1 MCSGR
6 KTKPETS
13 PMTLNA
19 SKGGPDMDDNKNTEV
34 ENQTVNTNEEQ
45 PKEAGTDPKEDNK
58 LDGDKLVKKLQKR
71 IGKEQNEKHSLQD
84 QLNKA
89 NAKIKEL
96 QSGKVNKDSLDIE
109 ETMSKESEKDKEIAS
124 LRAQIARRDNI
135 KQTDEVFK
143 EAGLTVSGDVLN
155 MVVVDDEKQ
164 TYANVQALI
173 KYTNQIQSGVKKD
186 LLKGSTPR
194 TNGKPTMTKDEI
206 NKIKDPIK
214 RQQAIADNLSLYQ
227 H

>member
-1 MCSGR
+1 
-6 KTKPETS
+6 
-13 PMTLNA
+13 
-19 SKGGPDMDDNKNTEV
+19 MDENNNTEV
-34 ENQTVNTNEEQ
+34 QEPQVTDQ
-45 PKEAGTDPKEDNK
+45 PKDTGTDPKEDNK

-71 IGKEQNEKHSLQD
+71 IGKEQNEKHSLQE
-84 QLNKA
+84 QLDKA

-96 QSGKVNKDSLDIE
+96 QSGKANKDSLDIE
-109 ETMSKESEKDKEIAS
+109 ATMSKESEKDKEIAS

-143 EAGLTVSGDVLN
+143 EAGLTVSDDVLN

>member
-1 MCSGR
+1 
-6 KTKPETS
+6 
-13 PMTLNA
+13 
-19 SKGGPDMDDNKNTEV
+19 MDDNKNTEV

-45 PKEAGTDPKEDNK
+45 PKDTGTDPKEDNK

-71 IGKEQNEKHSLQD
+71 IGKEQNEKHSLQE
-84 QLNKA
+84 QLDKA

-109 ETMSKESEKDKEIAS
+109 ATISKESEKDKEIAS

-143 EAGLTVSGDVLN
+143 EAGLTVSDDVLN

-206 NKIKDPIK
+206 NKIQDPIK

>member
-1 MCSGR
+1 
-6 KTKPETS
+6 
-13 PMTLNA
+13 
-19 SKGGPDMDDNKNTEV
+19 MDENNNTEV
-34 ENQTVNTNEEQ
+34 QEPQVADQ
-45 PKEAGTDPKEDNK
+45 PKDTGTDPKEDNK

-84 QLNKA
+84 QLDKA

-96 QSGKVNKDSLDIE
+96 QSGKANKDSLDIKA
-109 ETMSKESEKDKEIAS
+109 TMSKESEKDKEIAS

-143 EAGLTVSGDVLN
+143 EAGLTVSDDVLN

>member
-1 MCSGR
+1 
-6 KTKPETS
+6 
-13 PMTLNA
+13 
-19 SKGGPDMDDNKNTEV
+19 MDENNNTEV
-34 ENQTVNTNEEQ
+34 QEPQVTDQLKDT
-45 PKEAGTDPKEDNK
+45 GTDPKEDNK

-71 IGKEQNEKHSLQD
+71 IGKEQNEKHSLQERLD
-84 QLNKA
+84 KA

-96 QSGKVNKDSLDIE
+96 QSGKANKDSLDIE
-109 ETMSKESEKDKEIAS
+109 ATMSKESEKDKEIAS

-143 EAGLTVSGDVLN
+143 EAGLTVSDDVLN

-194 TNGKPTMTKDEI
+194 ANGKPTMTKDEI

>member
-1 MCSGR
+1 
-6 KTKPETS
+6 
-13 PMTLNA
+13 
-19 SKGGPDMDDNKNTEV
+19 MDDNKNTEV

-45 PKEAGTDPKEDNK
+45 PKDTGTDPKEDNK

-71 IGKEQNEKHSLQD
+71 IGKEQNEKHSLQE
-84 QLNKA
+84 QLDKA

-109 ETMSKESEKDKEIAS
+109 ATMSKESEKDKEIAS

-143 EAGLTVSGDVLN
+143 EAGLTVSDEVLN
-155 MVVVDDEKQ
+155 MVVVEDEKQ

>member
-1 MCSGR
+1 
-6 KTKPETS
+6 
-13 PMTLNA
+13 
-19 SKGGPDMDDNKNTEV
+19 MDDNKNTEV
-34 ENQTVNTNEEQ
+34 ENQIVNTNEEQ

-84 QLNKA
+84 QLDKA

-96 QSGKVNKDSLDIE
+96 QSGKANKDSLDIE
-109 ETMSKESEKDKEIAS
+109 ATMSKESEKDKEIAS

-143 EAGLTVSGDVLN
+143 EAGLTVSDDVLN
-155 MVVVDDEKQ
+155 MVVVDAEKQ

>member
-1 MCSGR
+1 
-6 KTKPETS
+6 
-13 PMTLNA
+13 
-19 SKGGPDMDDNKNTEV
+19 MDENNNTEV
-34 ENQTVNTNEEQ
+34 QEPQVTDQ
-45 PKEAGTDPKEDNK
+45 PKDTGTDPKEDNK

-71 IGKEQNEKHSLQD
+71 IGKEQNEKHSLQERLD
-84 QLNKA
+84 KA

-96 QSGKVNKDSLDIE
+96 QSGKANKDSLDIE
-109 ETMSKESEKDKEIAS
+109 ATMSKESEKDKEIAS

-143 EAGLTVSGDVLN
+143 EAGLTVSDDVLN

-194 TNGKPTMTKDEI
+194 ANGKPTMTKDEI

>member
-1 MCSGR
+1 
-6 KTKPETS
+6 
-13 PMTLNA
+13 
-19 SKGGPDMDDNKNTEV
+19 MDDNKNTETQEQQV
-34 ENQTVNTNEEQ
+34 TEQ
-45 PKEAGTDPKEDNK
+45 PKDTGTDPKKDK
-58 LDGDKLVKKLQKR
+58 QLDGDELVKKLQKR

-84 QLNKA
+84 QLDKA

-96 QSGKVNKDSLDIE
+96 QSGKSIKNLSDEDKAKKAED
-109 ETMSKESEKDKEIAS
+109 EKDKEIAS
-124 LRAQIARRDNI
+124 LRAQITRRDNI

-143 EAGLTVSGDVLN
+143 DAGLTVGDDVLN

-173 KYTNQIQSGVKKD
+173 KYTNQIQSGVKKE

-194 TNGKPTMTKDEI
+194 NNGKPTMTKVEI
-206 NKIKDPIK
+206 SKIKDPIK
-214 RQQAIADNLSLYQ
+214 RQKVIAENLDLYK

>member
-1 MCSGR
+1 
-6 KTKPETS
+6 
-13 PMTLNA
+13 
-19 SKGGPDMDDNKNTEV
+19 
-34 ENQTVNTNEEQ
+34 
-45 PKEAGTDPKEDNK
+45 
-58 LDGDKLVKKLQKR
+58 
-71 IGKEQNEKHSLQD
+71 
-84 QLNKA
+84 
-89 NAKIKEL
+89 
-96 QSGKVNKDSLDIE
+96 
-109 ETMSKESEKDKEIAS
+109 MSKESEKDKEIAS

-143 EAGLTVSGDVLN
+143 EAGLTVSDDVLN